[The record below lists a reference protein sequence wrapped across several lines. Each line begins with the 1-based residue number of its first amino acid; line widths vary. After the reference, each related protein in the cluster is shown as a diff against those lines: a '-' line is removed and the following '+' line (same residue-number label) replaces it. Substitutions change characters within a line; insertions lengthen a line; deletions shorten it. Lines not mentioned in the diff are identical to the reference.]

1 MYSLTQQN
9 ALNLLDRY
17 FSETSLEVIQTEIK
31 EVFQRQ
37 FEGPTIDEYFFNFH
51 QSHSNLASESN
62 GKLVRKSKNKGLSKL
77 NNVYNIAKYNS
88 KNHIW
93 NIEINDFNSFAIN
106 DLPIKLQN
114 KSQQKYNYV

>member
-1 MYSLTQQN
+1 MYSPTQQN

-62 GKLVRKSKNKGLSKL
+62 GKLVRKSKNKDLSKL

-93 NIEINDFNSFAIN
+93 NIEINDFNSFVIN
-106 DLPIKLQN
+106 DLPIKSQN